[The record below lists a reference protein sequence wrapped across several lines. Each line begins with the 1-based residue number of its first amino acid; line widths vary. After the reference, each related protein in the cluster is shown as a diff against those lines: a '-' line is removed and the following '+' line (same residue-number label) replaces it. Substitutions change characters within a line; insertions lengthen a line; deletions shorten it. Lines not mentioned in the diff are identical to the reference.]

1 MATRST
7 EQSLDA
13 LLAGPVGRENFDEL
27 TERVYETFSSVDLTD
42 DRIKQM
48 EGDLE
53 KLKDEERR
61 DLAEKLGI
69 LHLARGNYTAAIEK
83 LREVRTRKTA
93 AHFLGRAHMKLGRER
108 EALEFFE
115 AGRAGDEDLTTDVL
129 MVEAYCNLR
138 EPEAAEKLLK
148 KHGAAQESA
157 KLLYARGRMAETQ
170 GEYGEA
176 MQDYAAALQKDPDHA
191 ESLFRLA
198 LNCDLNGEDQR
209 ALALY
214 QRCTSRRPTFV
225 GALINLGILYE
236 DHGMYYE
243 AIDCYKRV
251 LAIDPRHKQA
261 QLYLKDA
268 ESSLTMRVD
277 VTRTRRTRH
286 MEEIFSLPVSSFE
299 LSSRSRGALDRKDI
313 KTLGGLAKLTR
324 EELLNEK
331 NFGDTSLEEIEQLL
345 ARYDLEL
352 GEGAG
357 ASADAGPDAALLE
370 KLSTPVETL
379 ELSTRCRKCM
389 EKLGVTTVGELAQ
402 LSEEDLLAV
411 PNFGSTSLNEVKA
424 KLAALGLS
432 LKGE

>member
-1 MATRST
+1 MTNPST

-27 TERVYETFSSVDLTD
+27 IQRVYETYSSVDLAD
-42 DRIKQM
+42 NRNKQM

-53 KLKDEERR
+53 KLKDEEKR
-61 DLAEKLGI
+61 DLTEKLGI
-69 LHLARGNYTAAIEK
+69 LQLARGNYAAAVER

-93 AHFLGRAHMKLGRER
+93 AHFLGRAYMKVGRER
-108 EALEFFE
+108 EALEYLE
-115 AGRAGDEDLTTDVL
+115 AGRTGDDDLTTDVL

-138 EPEAAEKLLK
+138 EPQAADKLLK
-148 KHGAAQESA
+148 KHGGTQESA
-157 KLLYARGRMAETQ
+157 DLLYARGRVAETE

-176 MQDYAAALQKDPDHA
+176 MQHYEAALQKDPDHA

-214 QRCTSRRPTFV
+214 QRCASRRPTFV

-236 DHGMYYE
+236 DHGLYSE

-261 QLYLKDA
+261 RLYLKDA

-286 MEEIFSLPVSSFE
+286 MEEIFSLPVSGFE
-299 LSSRSRGALDRKDI
+299 LSSRSRSALDHKDI

-324 EELLNEK
+324 EDLLNEK

-357 ASADAGPDAALLE
+357 PDAGPDAALLE

-411 PNFGSTSLNEVKA
+411 PNFGSTSLNEVKE
-424 KLAALGLS
+424 KLATFGLS